1 MVTKI
6 IHSKN
11 IRAILTYN
19 ENKVRDREAELL
31 MAAGYPLSPGQ
42 LSFNGKLER
51 MLMLTRQN
59 EGTKTNAMHVVISF
73 SPEDKLDNDVMQSI
87 ALQFME
93 EIGFGAQPF
102 LLYRHYDTYNPHL
115 HIATVNIAA
124 GGQRIETHNIGRNQA
139 QRARR
144 LIEELYGLV
153 KAEEQQKQEDT
164 LYLPSLL
171 RNVVH
176 GKVPTK
182 ATITAIVRLVTST
195 YKFTSIPELNVIL
208 RQFNLMAYR
217 GPEDS
222 RMYEKGGLVYCVLD
236 ENGAPGS
243 QPIKASSIFG
253 SPTLKNLEKQFEPNR
268 MERKPFGERLRHQL
282 DKALEGR
289 PMAAELEQRLKKKG
303 IRVLLREND
312 QGNIYG
318 ATFIDNSTRTVF
330 NGSDLGKPYA
340 AKSFME
346 RLAGIGIS
354 LAQLSELSA
363 AGDTID
369 PHVAMSGE
377 LETGKG
383 YYPASGLPAIEI
395 VRGSGT
401 AESLVQNSP
410 VQEQR
415 TKKSIGLK

>member
-6 IHSKN
+6 IHSTS

-19 ENKVRDREAELL
+19 ENKVRDAEAKLL
-31 MAAGYPLSPGQ
+31 LAAGYPLSEGQ

-59 EGTKTNAMHVVISF
+59 ERAQTNAMHVILSF
-73 SPEDKLDNDVMQSI
+73 SPEDKLDNDMLQVI

-93 EIGFGAQPF
+93 EIGFGSQPF

-115 HIATVNIAA
+115 HIATVNIAP

-153 KAEEQQKQEDT
+153 KAEDQNKEEDT

-171 RNVVH
+171 SKMQH

-195 YKFTSIPELNVIL
+195 YKFTSLPELNAVL
-208 RQFNLMAYR
+208 RQFNVMAYR

-222 RMYEKGGLVYCVLD
+222 RMYEKGGLVYCAQD
-236 ENGAPGS
+236 EEQMPAS

-253 SPTLKNLEKQFEPNR
+253 SPTLKNLEKKFLLSKQD
-268 MERKPFGERLRHQL
+268 RKPYGERLKHQL
-282 DKALEGR
+282 DKALTGR
-289 PMAAELEQRLKKKG
+289 PTPAELTERLKKKG
-303 IRVLLREND
+303 VRVLLRKNVEG
-312 QGNIYG
+312 QVYG
-318 ATFIDNSTRTVF
+318 ATFIDNSTRVVF
-330 NGSDLGKPYA
+330 NGSDLGRGYA
-340 AKSFME
+340 AKAFLE
-346 RLAGIGIS
+346 RLSGLGITLDQLYG
-354 LAQLSELSA
+354 AQYATGEEVTKIGA
-363 AGDTID
+363 AGRINT
-369 PHVAMSGE
+369 PSGV
-377 LETGKG
+377 
-383 YYPASGLPAIEI
+383 YPADELPALEI
-395 VRGSGT
+395 
-401 AESLVQNSP
+401 L
-410 VQEQR
+410 QEDRFSKERETDGQGLSKNKL
-415 TKKSIGLK
+415 KKLGL